1 MAHAQL
7 VVFVESALRAGQ
19 PRGAVRSALEQAG
32 WSKDQVA
39 DALAH
44 YADVAF
50 AVPVPRPRAQ
60 LSARD
65 AFWYLLMFGTLYTS
79 AVSLNNLLF
88 GFINLAYPDEV
99 NLSYYAD
106 RTAYIERGIRW
117 ATAAL
122 IVAFPV
128 FMFAALRIGKEVAAD
143 PTRRNSAMRKW
154 LTYLTLLVAAGV
166 IVGDGIT
173 LVFNVLSGE
182 LTMRFILKAVVVA
195 VIAGAVFGY
204 YTWSIRGDDEALGR

>member
-1 MAHAQL
+1 MADSKL
-7 VVFVESALRAGQ
+7 VAFVEAALLAGQ
-19 PRGAVRSALEQAG
+19 SRDTMQRALAQAG

-50 AVPVPRPRAQ
+50 AVPVPRPRVQ

-65 AFWYLLMFGTLYTS
+65 AFWYLLMFGTLYVS
-79 AVSLNNLLF
+79 AFYLGDLLF
-88 GFINLAYPDEV
+88 GFINLAFPDDVELASWAR
-99 NLSYYAD
+99 NAED
-106 RTAYIERGIRW
+106 GIRW

-128 FMFAALRIGKEVAAD
+128 FLFTAWKTGREVAAD

-154 LTYLTLLVAAGV
+154 LTYLTLLVAAAV

-173 LVFNVLSGE
+173 LVYNVLSGD
-182 LTMRFILKAVVVA
+182 LTLRFILKVLVVA
-195 VIAGAVFGY
+195 AIASAGFGY
-204 YTWSIRGDDEALGR
+204 YTWSIRTDDRALGR

>member
-1 MAHAQL
+1 MAAHAQL
-7 VVFVESALRAGQ
+7 VAFVEAALRAGQ
-19 PRGAVRSALEQAG
+19 SRTAVREALEQAG
-32 WSKDQVA
+32 WSKDQIA

-65 AFWYLLMFGTLYTS
+65 AFWYLLMFGTLYSS
-79 AVSLNNLLF
+79 AFYLGDLLF
-88 GFINLAYPDEV
+88 GFINLAFPDEV
-99 NLSYYAD
+99 RGMRREFVEN
-106 RTAYIERGIRW
+106 GIRW

-128 FMFAALRIGKEVAAD
+128 FLFAAARISRQVGAD

-154 LTYLTLLVAAGV
+154 LTYVTLLVAAAAIV
-166 IVGDGIT
+166 IDGIT

-182 LTMRFILKAVVVA
+182 LTLRFILKVLVVA
-195 VIAGAVFGY
+195 VIASAAFGY
-204 YTWSIRGDDEALGR
+204 FTWSMRADDEALGR

>member
-1 MAHAQL
+1 MADTKLMA
-7 VVFVESALRAGQ
+7 FVESALRAGQ
-19 PRGAVRSALEQAG
+19 SREAARQALEQAG
-32 WSKDQVA
+32 WSKDQIA
-39 DALAH
+39 DALAS

-65 AFWYLLMFGTLYTS
+65 AFWYLLMFGTLYMS
-79 AVSLNNLLF
+79 AYSLCDLLF
-88 GFINLAYPDEV
+88 GFINLAYPDEASSSYV
-99 NLSYYAD
+99 N
-106 RTAYIERGIRW
+106 RTEFVERGIRW

-128 FMFAALRIGKEVAAD
+128 FLLASLTIGKQVAAD

-182 LTMRFILKAVVVA
+182 LTTRFVLKVLVVA
-195 VIAGAVFGY
+195 VVAGAAFGY
-204 YTWSIRGDDEALGR
+204 FTWSMRGDDEALRR

>member
-1 MAHAQL
+1 MALPQL
-7 VVFVESALRAGQ
+7 VSFVESALRAGQ
-19 PRGAVRSALEQAG
+19 PRDAVRAVLEQAG

-44 YADVAF
+44 FADVAF

-79 AVSLNNLLF
+79 AFYFGDLLF
-88 GFINLAYPDEV
+88 GFINLRFPDGLEYSTTEYV
-99 NLSYYAD
+99 ES
-106 RTAYIERGIRW
+106 GIRW

-128 FMFAALRIGKEVAAD
+128 FLFTAMKIGKEVGAD

-154 LTYLTLLVAAGV
+154 LTYITLLVAAAV

-173 LVFNVLSGE
+173 LVFNVLSGD
-182 LTMRFILKAVVVA
+182 LTIRFILKALVVA
-195 VIAGAVFGY
+195 VIATGVFGY
-204 YTWSIRGDDEALGR
+204 YTSAIRRDDEALGR

>member
-1 MAHAQL
+1 MADTKL
-7 VVFVESALRAGQ
+7 VAFVETALTAGQ
-19 PRGAVRSALEQAG
+19 SRDAVRQALEQAG
-32 WSKDQVA
+32 WAKDQIG

-60 LSARD
+60 VSARD

-79 AVSLNNLLF
+79 AFYLGDLLF
-88 GFINLAYPDEV
+88 GFVNRAFPDDLAFNDPSEYVE
-99 NLSYYAD
+99 
-106 RTAYIERGIRW
+106 TGIRW

-128 FMFAALRIGKEVAAD
+128 FLFTAWKTGKEVAAD
-143 PTRRNSAMRKW
+143 PTRRNSAIRKW
-154 LTYLTLLVAAGV
+154 LTYITLLVAAAAIV
-166 IVGDGIT
+166 IDGIT

-182 LTMRFILKAVVVA
+182 LTLRFILKVLVVA
-195 VIAGAVFGY
+195 VIASAAFGY
-204 YTWSIRGDDEALGR
+204 YSWSIRADDAALAR